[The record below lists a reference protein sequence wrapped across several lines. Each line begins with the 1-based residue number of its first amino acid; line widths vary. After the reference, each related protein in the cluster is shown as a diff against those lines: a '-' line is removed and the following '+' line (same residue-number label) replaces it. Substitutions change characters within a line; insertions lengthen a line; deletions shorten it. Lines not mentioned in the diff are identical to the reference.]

1 MTREVDE
8 RGGADQGAVERHP
21 GGWALGAKSAP
32 EVEMANQSQAA
43 SATGGWMQRKGPGKR
58 FEGEGRQWERVKN
71 STK

>member
-43 SATGGWMQRKGPGKR
+43 
-58 FEGEGRQWERVKN
+58 
-71 STK
+71 